1 VDGELTLA
9 ARAVPVRVSYGG
21 VQKPGLPRRVTGDR
35 SADVEWQVIQTV
47 VPLRPAAAK
56 EVG

>member
-1 VDGELTLA
+1 VPL
-9 ARAVPVRVSYGG
+9 RASYDG
-21 VQKPGLPRRVTGDR
+21 VQKAGLPRRVTGDR

-47 VPLRPAAAK
+47 VPLQPAAAK